1 MGTSDPHQLDP
12 IWMTIS
18 LTKNSNFKKNIDKSR
33 GVHIWKCQNLIVS
46 GLNGVA
52 VAPHGPILDH
62 NEATGS
68 RKLFRYLPDL
78 RDPIKY
84 LKKSENPK
92 MSKFPYI
99 SVIFL
104 LTPI

>member
-1 MGTSDPHQLDP
+1 MGQKLP
-12 IWMTIS
+12 WV
-18 LTKNSNFKKNIDKSR
+18 KS
-33 GVHIWKCQNLIVS
+33 WKFGSILWKYIVLKYIVS
-46 GLNGVA
+46 GLKGVA

-84 LKKSENPK
+84 QKK
-92 MSKFPYI
+92 
-99 SVIFL
+99 
-104 LTPI
+104 